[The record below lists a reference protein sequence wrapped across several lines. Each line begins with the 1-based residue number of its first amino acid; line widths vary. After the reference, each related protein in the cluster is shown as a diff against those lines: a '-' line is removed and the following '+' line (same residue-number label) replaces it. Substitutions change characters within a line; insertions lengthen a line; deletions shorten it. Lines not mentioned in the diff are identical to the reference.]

1 LRIYKLIIFKCLL
14 KGILI
19 LHFLKKHMDNIL
31 LEIGGKEFYLDI
43 DAMSEAV
50 KVDNEPVTVVESSE
64 NIIQNTLQ
72 IDVAKYEMY
81 RDLVGTLL
89 GCGEIIDDKMGIMAL
104 NSLPIPFK
112 LSFNTLLM
120 KGIIKEL

>member
-1 LRIYKLIIFKCLL
+1 
-14 KGILI
+14 
-19 LHFLKKHMDNIL
+19 MENIL
-31 LEIGGKEFYLDI
+31 LDIGGKEFYFDVDVI
-43 DAMSEAV
+43 SEAIKTDTEILPSTV
-50 KVDNEPVTVVESSE
+50 KGEEKDKMGIP
-64 NIIQNTLQ
+64 LQ

-81 RDLVGTLL
+81 RDLVTTLL
-89 GCGEIIDDKMGIMAL
+89 SCNEIIDDKMGIMGL